1 MTVKESKY
9 FSQTERLFTRIRKKK
24 NEVTAANKKLHQMP
38 GALIYTGEETSEEV
52 VLEVI
57 QFDAEDFKEY
67 TITSRS
73 LKDLQEHSGTLWL
86 NVVGLHDA
94 ELIEQIGEQFS
105 LHNLAL
111 EDIMNIHHRPSFD
124 EYDDNFL
131 ISFKMLRVHKKTLDS
146 EQLSFVVGP
155 GYIITFQEKAGD
167 VFEGVR
173 NRLRNKKGRIRT
185 RNSDYLAF
193 ALLDVI
199 VDKYLA
205 ILANYDEE
213 INEQELRLVD
223 ATDKEILAE
232 INASKK
238 EINYLRKY
246 ARPLREA
253 IYDLSR
259 SKMNFMEKRTKPF
272 IKDLLDH
279 INHVIE
285 SIELNRETINDNLN
299 TYHSQMSSKLND
311 ILKVLTIFSVVF
323 IPLTFMAGIY
333 GMNFEYIP
341 ELSYQYSYPIFWAV
355 LILMA
360 GGMLLY
366 FRRKKWM

>member
-1 MTVKESKY
+1 ME
-9 FSQTERLFTRIRKKK
+9 
-24 NEVTAANKKLHQMP
+24 P
-38 GALIYTGEETSEEV
+38 GALFYTGEETSLNV
-52 VLEVI
+52 KLEVI
-57 QFDAEDFKEY
+57 QYNEDQIQEY
-67 TITSRS
+67 HLSPG
-73 LKDLQEHSGTLWL
+73 DLDKIKPHDGVLWL

-94 ELIEQIGEQFS
+94 DLIQQIGERFS

-124 EYDDNFL
+124 EFDDNLL
-131 ISFKMLRVHKKTLDS
+131 ISVKMLQITNRLLDT
-146 EQLSFVVGP
+146 EQLSFVIGHN
-155 GYIITFQEKAGD
+155 YIITFQEKPWD

-173 NRLRNKKGRIRT
+173 GRLRKNKGHIRS
-185 RNSDYLAF
+185 RGSDYLAF

-205 ILANYDEE
+205 ILAIYDEE
-213 INEQELRLVD
+213 ISEQEIRLVD
-223 ATDKEILAE
+223 ATEKEILAE

-246 ARPLREA
+246 ARPLKEA
-253 IYDLSR
+253 IHNFSR
-259 SKMNFMEKRTKPF
+259 SHHGTIEKKTRPFM
-272 IKDLLDH
+272 KDLLDH
-279 INHVIE
+279 ITHVNE

-333 GMNFEYIP
+333 GMNFDYMP
-341 ELSYQYSYPIFWAV
+341 ELHNRYAYPVFWIM
-355 LILMA
+355 LIVMA

-366 FRRKKWM
+366 FRKKRWL

>member
-1 MTVKESKY
+1 MKK
-9 FSQTERLFTRIRKKK
+9 TEAS
-24 NEVTAANKKLHQMP
+24 AASKKLHLEP
-38 GALIYTGEETSEEV
+38 GALVYTGEETSQEV
-52 VLEVI
+52 KLEVI
-57 QFDAEDFKEY
+57 QYNEADIHEYKLKPDALDKIKPFE
-67 TITSRS
+67 
-73 LKDLQEHSGTLWL
+73 GVLWL
-86 NVVGLHDA
+86 NVVGLHNA
-94 ELIEQIGEQFS
+94 KLIEEIGERFS

-124 EYDDNFL
+124 EYEDNL
-131 ISFKMLRVHKKTLDS
+131 IISVKMLQVTDTLLHS

-155 GYIITFQEKAGD
+155 NYIVTFQEKPWD
-167 VFEGVR
+167 VFDGVR
-173 NRLRNKKGRIRT
+173 NRLRKKKGRIRA

-205 ILANYDEE
+205 VLAIYDEQ
-213 INEQELRLVD
+213 INEQEIRLVD
-223 ATDKEILAE
+223 ATDKGILSE

-238 EINYLRKY
+238 EVNYLRRY
-246 ARPLREA
+246 ARPLRES
-253 IYDLSR
+253 IHSFSR
-259 SKMNFMEKRTKPF
+259 SQHITIEKKTRPF

-279 INHVIE
+279 ITHVTEI
-285 SIELNRETINDNLN
+285 IELNRETINDNLN

-333 GMNFEYIP
+333 GMNFEYMP
-341 ELSYQYSYPIFWAV
+341 ELHNKYAYPVFWVV

-366 FRRKKWM
+366 FKKKKWL

>member
-1 MTVKESKY
+1 MKELTPSDRPKSL
-9 FSQTERLFTRIRKKK
+9 FSRIRRKKT
-24 NEVTAANKKLHQMP
+24 EATAASKKLHLEP
-38 GALIYTGEETSEEV
+38 GALVYTGEETTQEV
-52 VLEVI
+52 KLEVI
-57 QFDAEDFKEY
+57 QYNEQEIHEY
-67 TITSRS
+67 NLAPEALDSI
-73 LKDLQEHSGTLWL
+73 KPHDGVLWL
-86 NVVGLHDA
+86 NVIGLHNA
-94 ELIEQIGEQFS
+94 ELIQQIGNRYS

-124 EYDDNFL
+124 EYDDNL
-131 ISFKMLRVHKKTLDS
+131 MISVKMLQITNKLLNS

-155 GYIITFQEKAGD
+155 NYIITFQEKPWD

-173 NRLRNKKGRIRT
+173 KQLRKKKGRIRSK
-185 RNSDYLAF
+185 NSDYLAF

-205 ILANYDEE
+205 ILAIYDEE
-213 INEQELRLVD
+213 INEQEIRLVD

-238 EINYLRKY
+238 EVNYLRKY
-246 ARPLREA
+246 ARPLRES
-253 IYDLSR
+253 IHSFSR
-259 SKMNFMEKRTKPF
+259 SYHATIEKKTRPF

-279 INHVIE
+279 ITHVVEI
-285 SIELNRETINDNLN
+285 IELNRETINDNLN

-333 GMNFEYIP
+333 GMNFEYMP
-341 ELSYQYSYPIFWAV
+341 ELHNKYSYPVFWGV

-366 FRRKKWM
+366 FRRKKWL

>member
-1 MTVKESKY
+1 ME
-9 FSQTERLFTRIRKKK
+9 
-24 NEVTAANKKLHQMP
+24 P
-38 GALIYTGEETSEEV
+38 GALVYTGEETSLDV
-52 VLEVI
+52 KLEVI
-57 QFDAEDFKEY
+57 QYNEHEIREY
-67 TITSRS
+67 
-73 LKDLQEHSGTLWL
+73 DLPPGELDKIKPHEGVLWL

-94 ELIEQIGEQFS
+94 RLIQQIGERFS

-124 EYDDNFL
+124 EFDDKL
-131 ISFKMLRVHKKTLDS
+131 MISVKMLQITNRLLDT

-155 GYIITFQEKAGD
+155 DYIITFQEKPWD

-173 NRLRNKKGRIRT
+173 NRLRKKKGQIRT

-205 ILANYDEE
+205 ILAIYDEE
-213 INEQELRLVD
+213 ISEQEVKLVD
-223 ATDKEILAE
+223 ATEKEMLAE

-246 ARPLREA
+246 ARPLKEA
-253 IYDLSR
+253 IHNFSR
-259 SKMNFMEKRTKPF
+259 SHHSTIHKKTRPF

-279 INHVIE
+279 ITHVNE

-333 GMNFEYIP
+333 GMNFDYMP
-341 ELSYQYSYPIFWAV
+341 ELHNRYGYPVFWV
-355 LILMA
+355 TLIVMA

-366 FRRKKWM
+366 FRKKRWL